1 MSSFWQR
8 WVHANVEFLD
18 AWFERAKRL
27 FPGPP
32 AYGVPIIFTTPTKET
47 SMGEITVPSDSGAL
61 TGRLSFL
68 DSEGHETTADDV
80 PQWTSTD
87 EAVATVTPSDDGLSA
102 SVEIGGPGASVIEA
116 RSMNDDGSEVVAQG
130 TVTVQPGDA
139 VIGSI
144 EFEQPT
150 EQPPAEGEPPPTEE
164 PV

>member
-8 WVHANVEFLD
+8 WAYVNRVFLED
-18 AWFERAKRL
+18 AFQRAAKL

-32 AYGVPIIFTTPTKET
+32 AYGVPIFFTTPTKET

-68 DSEGHETTADDV
+68 DSEGNETTADDV
-80 PQWTSTD
+80 PQWSSTD
-87 EAVATVTPSDDGLSA
+87 EAVATVTPSEDGLEA
-102 SVEIGGPGASVIEA
+102 SVEIGGPGAAVIEA
-116 RSMNDDGSEVVAQG
+116 RSMNVDGSEVVAQG

-150 EQPPAEGEPPPTEE
+150 EAPPAEGEPPPAE
-164 PV
+164 V